1 MLFCNNVVPKA
12 ITTINVSQHS
22 HTKSDNQPFLVAT
35 YTKALC
41 SNAKE
46 KWMSQQDSK
55 EKLKGLDYISEI
67 DIKVKSFDL
76 ILWPSLFDITYQIL
90 IPFIKLYQ
98 SSSHSHVNITAELK
112 YPSGIN
118 FCSQS
123 LPLMY
128 IESHI
133 IQLYL
138 PDNSLLTDICKNQSA
153 KSSCDQNE
161 NTNDVLMLQ
170 INCIT
175 LTSQVE
181 NPLPRIVLDP
191 ELYNAAVNSK
201 SVFLPGAAI
210 EDRQYQMDINGFALG
225 SRKFYSFSYIL
236 YFSFYIIILYFM
248 LVVRFITSKSF
259 KILAPY
265 KVLFMNF
272 ILF

>member
-12 ITTINVSQHS
+12 IKTTTSSQHS
-22 HTKSDNQPFLVAT
+22 HAKSDNQPFMIAT

-46 KWMSQQDSK
+46 KWMSKQDSK

-98 SSSHSHVNITAELK
+98 TSSYSCVNIISEFK

-118 FCSQS
+118 FCNQN
-123 LPLMY
+123 LPLLY
-128 IESHI
+128 IESNI

-138 PDNSLLTDICKNQSA
+138 PDNSLLTGEYEKHSV
-153 KSSCDQNE
+153 KGSRDQKE
-161 NTNDVLMLQ
+161 NANDVLMLQ

-181 NPLPRIVLDP
+181 NPLPRIVLEPD
-191 ELYNAAVNSK
+191 LYNAAVNSK
-201 SVFLPGAAI
+201 SVSLPGAAI

-225 SRKFYSFSYIL
+225 SRKFYFKCITL
-236 YFSFYIIILYFM
+236 
-248 LVVRFITSKSF
+248 FIT
-259 KILAPY
+259 
-265 KVLFMNF
+265 
-272 ILF
+272 